1 MKKSS
6 EQKTQRTSFVVRIVF
21 YAIGKADLLI
31 NLLPNKS
38 RKLSELAKSALLH
51 ILRSHVCDISL
62 ADEGKVPVVGCDSC
76 DFDFFALFQRWIS
89 GEDCIACAVT
99 GTHLQSLQVAG
110 GSEDIQCII
119 LCIQLCMCVCSDDTI
134 YSQTICRLEVF
145 HSCQRAAAEVTVS
158 AGCTAVVAEHH

>member
-6 EQKTQRTSFVVRIVF
+6 EQKTQRTFFVVRIVF
-21 YAIGKADLLI
+21 YAIEKADLLI
-31 NLLPNKS
+31 NLLLNKS
-38 RKLSELAKSALLH
+38 RKLSELAKSTLLH

-62 ADEGKVPVVGCDSC
+62 TDEGKVPVVGCDSC
-76 DFDFFALFQRWIS
+76 NLNLFALFQRWIS

-119 LCIQLCMCVCSDDTI
+119 PVSYTHLALPTI
-134 YSQTICRLEVF
+134 LRV
-145 HSCQRAAAEVTVS
+145 
-158 AGCTAVVAEHH
+158 

>member
-31 NLLPNKS
+31 NLLLNKS

-51 ILRSHVCDISL
+51 ILRSHVCDLSL
-62 ADEGKVPVVGCDSC
+62 TDEGKVPVVGCDSC
-76 DFDFFALFQRWIS
+76 NLNLFALFQRWIS

-99 GTHLQSLQVAG
+99 GTYLQSLQVTG

-119 LCIQLCMCVCSDDTI
+119 LCVQLCMCVCSDDTI
-134 YSQTICRLEVF
+134 YSQAICRLEVF
-145 HSCQRAAAEVTVS
+145 HSCQRAAAEL
-158 AGCTAVVAEHH
+158 